1 VPVVSDRLLI
11 SIISVDTGKT
21 IARSSKA
28 AARNGICQWPDS
40 ILESIWFSQDE
51 ASKEFEDCQC
61 RITVSMGSTKSG
73 ILGEVFLNLTNYL
86 SSVDSTA
93 ISLPFKKCNSGTVLQ
108 ECSFI
113 KKSFR

>member
-1 VPVVSDRLLI
+1 VIFVGAQQVPLLMLFLTSFFSEQVPVVSDRLLI

-61 RITVSMGSTKSG
+61 RITVSM
-73 ILGEVFLNLTNYL
+73 VH
-86 SSVDSTA
+86 
-93 ISLPFKKCNSGTVLQ
+93 C
-108 ECSFI
+108 CC
-113 KKSFR
+113 